1 MKRMIAII
9 ITLIFTSVIGAYATV
24 PYATFSIVGADPQ
37 TGELGVAVASKY
49 FSVGSVVPW
58 AKSGVGAIAT
68 QAWVNYDYGIVGLEL
83 LEKGY
88 SVKAV
93 VDSLTKADPNS
104 GRRQLG
110 VVDKDGNGATYT
122 GKECISWAGGMSG
135 KNCVAQGNILVDSTT
150 VIELVKTF
158 EITTGTLGDKLMAAL
173 LAGDAAG
180 GDSRGKQSAA
190 LLVVKAMPGYRYDRE
205 IDIRVDD
212 HQEPFQELNR
222 LYGISRALAYLS
234 SALAKYTNGDL
245 PGAVLEARQSVEMG
259 PNLPETYYDL
269 ACYLSLSGQIDE
281 ALKNITTALKM
292 APHYKGMAQ
301 KDTDLKNLW
310 ELPEFKKL
318 VK

>member
-1 MKRMIAII
+1 
-9 ITLIFTSVIGAYATV
+9 
-24 PYATFSIVGADPQ
+24 
-37 TGELGVAVASKY
+37 VAVASKY

-110 VVDKDGNGATYT
+110 VVDKDGNGGDLHGQGVYQL
-122 GKECISWAGGMSG
+122 GGGMSG

-245 PGAVLEARQSVEMG
+245 PGAVLEAANRWRW
-259 PNLPETYYDL
+259 
-269 ACYLSLSGQIDE
+269 GQTCPRLIM
-281 ALKNITTALKM
+281 I
-292 APHYKGMAQ
+292 
-301 KDTDLKNLW
+301 
-310 ELPEFKKL
+310 
-318 VK
+318 